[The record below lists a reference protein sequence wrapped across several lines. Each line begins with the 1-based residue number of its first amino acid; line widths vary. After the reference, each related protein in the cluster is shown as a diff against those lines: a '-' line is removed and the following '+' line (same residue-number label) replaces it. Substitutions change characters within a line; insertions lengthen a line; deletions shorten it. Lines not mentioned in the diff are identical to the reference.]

1 MNYLYAMSQVGKSP
15 LKSRNSQYINSILI
29 TALSLFLLG
38 LMGLIWVSFS
48 HEQNRIKERIRISAF
63 LFDDVTD
70 IDGLRKKIEADPR
83 VKSTEFI
90 SKDDA
95 AEIVKEKFGEDIKGV
110 LGDYNP
116 LPASIEIYL
125 AAENVN
131 LDSMKVF
138 QQELEAY
145 KQIKFTKVDE
155 TLVSSINS
163 NFKILSIVVAALGI
177 LFLLISI
184 AIIDKTIRLS
194 MYANRFLI
202 RSMQLV
208 GATRNFVTGPYVRQS
223 VINGIMSAGIAAL
236 LLCVLILIIQGRYH
250 YWDFSDGKLKAGI
263 LLIIVTL
270 AAVGISIT
278 WYSTRNAVH
287 KYIKMKLDELY

>member
-1 MNYLYAMSQVGKSP
+1 MFYLCYMSQAGKSP

-70 IDGLRKKIEADPR
+70 IDGLRKKIETDPR

-95 AEIVKEKFGEDIKGV
+95 AEIVKEKFGEDIKQT
-110 LGDYNP
+110 LDYNP
-116 LPASIEIYL
+116 LPASIEIFL

-138 QQELEAY
+138 QKELEAY

-223 VINGIMSAGIAAL
+223 VINGLFSAGIAAL
-236 LLCVLILIIQGRYH
+236 LLCLLILIIQTRYH
-250 YWDFSDGKLKAGI
+250 YWDFSDAKLKTGI
-263 LLIIVTL
+263 FLIIVTL

>member
-1 MNYLYAMSQVGKSP
+1 MAQAGKSP
-15 LKSRNSQYINSILI
+15 FKSKGTQYVNAILI

-38 LMGLIWVSFS
+38 LMGLTWLSFR
-48 HEQNRIKERIRISAF
+48 HEQNRIKENIKISAF

-70 IDGLRKKIEADPR
+70 VEALRKKIETNPK
-83 VKSTEFI
+83 VKSTEYI

-95 AEIVKEKFGEDIKGV
+95 AEIVKEKYGEDVKS
-110 LGDYNP
+110 LLDYNP
-116 LPASIEIYL
+116 LPASIEVFL
-125 AAENVN
+125 EAENVT
-131 LDSMKVF
+131 LDSMEVIKK
-138 QQELEAY
+138 ELEAY
-145 KQIKFTKVDE
+145 KQIKYAKVDE
-155 TLVSSINS
+155 NLVSSINA
-163 NFKILSIVVAALGI
+163 NFRVLGIVVTALGL

-194 MYANRFLI
+194 MYSNRFLI

-208 GATRNFVTGPYVRQS
+208 GATRNFVTGPYVRRS
-223 VINGIMSAGIAAL
+223 ILNGLISAGIASFL
-236 LLCVLILIIQGRYH
+236 LLMLILLIQSRYK
-250 YWDFSDGKLKAGI
+250 YWDFNDSSLKAGI

-270 AAVGISIT
+270 AGIGLAIS